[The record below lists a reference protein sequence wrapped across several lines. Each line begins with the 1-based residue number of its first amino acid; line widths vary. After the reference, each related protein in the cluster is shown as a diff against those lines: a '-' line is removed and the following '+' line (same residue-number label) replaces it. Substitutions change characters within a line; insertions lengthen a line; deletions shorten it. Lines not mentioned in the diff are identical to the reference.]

1 MQDEREWDE
10 RYPSFFQDIPIGLYV
25 TTPAG
30 EVKRVNSAL
39 VQMLGYPDAQTLLA
53 THVRDLY
60 VDWENREQWQAIL
73 KREGVVYNFE
83 MRLRRY
89 DGRIIWVRHSAQAVK
104 DGEGWIVGYAG
115 AVEDITEQWED
126 MVARARAEDEARAA
140 AQENERLI
148 ATLEQRVS
156 ERTHELATLLEI
168 SQQVAS
174 RLELD
179 PLLDLILT
187 QLQSVVA
194 YNGASILMLEGEV
207 LCVRAYRGP
216 LPQAQALALQFHL
229 KDAQPDDEVVR
240 HRRFVII
247 PDVRD
252 QTPMARAFA
261 QTAGDQLETTYGY
274 IRSWMGVPLI
284 VKGRVIGLLALDHS
298 QPAYYTPRHAELAWA
313 FADQAA
319 VALENARLYREEGE
333 RLREAQRRREVAE
346 GLRDILASLNSD
358 RPLAQVLDY
367 IATLAHK
374 LLSTDA
380 VAIYR
385 LDAEAGVLRIQAAQ
399 GLDADY
405 VANMFVKVGYGAVGQ
420 AVVTREPVAISDL
433 SAGDPDEINSA
444 LDAQRLTLLKRLGT
458 RYRGLLGVP
467 LSVNGE
473 IYGGIALYYQ
483 EPREFTADEIQLAM
497 MFSAQTALAIENAR
511 LRAQAEQAA
520 AAAERTRLAR
530 DLHDSVT
537 QLLYSLAL
545 LAEAGREKAER
556 GEIKRVQEHLTEIG
570 ETTQQALREMRLLV
584 HELRPPVLEREGLVG
599 ALNQRL
605 DAVERRAGI
614 EARLLA
620 ENWSQIPAPVE
631 EELYYIARE
640 TLNNA
645 LKHAAATSVTVQ
657 LRRVDSGVELEIS
670 NDGRSFDPVLA
681 REGGGLG
688 LTSMLERTEK
698 LGGQLTISSEPGQG
712 TKVTVAVPAP

>member
-1 MQDEREWDE
+1 MQDESELDE
-10 RYPSFFQDIPIGLYV
+10 HSFFQDIPIGLYV

-39 VQMLGYPDAQTLLA
+39 VKMLGYPDAQGLLA
-53 THVRDLY
+53 TNARDLY
-60 VDWENREQWQAIL
+60 VNLEDRTQWQTIL

-89 DGRIIWVRHSAQAVK
+89 DGKIIWVRHSARAVQ
-104 DGEGWIVGYAG
+104 DTEGQIIGYAG

-126 MVARARAEDEARAA
+126 MVARARAEEEARAA

-156 ERTHELATLLEI
+156 EHTHELATLLEI

-194 YNGASILMLEGEV
+194 YDGASILTLDGEV
-207 LCVRAYRGP
+207 LSVRAYHGP
-216 LPQAQALALQFHL
+216 LPQAEALAHHFHL
-229 KDAQPDDEVVR
+229 EQAHPDHEVVR
-240 HRRFVII
+240 RRKPVII
-247 PDVRD
+247 PDVRG
-252 QTPMARAFA
+252 QTPMAHAFR
-261 QTAGDQLETTYGY
+261 QTTGDQLETTYGY

-284 VKGRVIGLLALDHS
+284 IKGQVIGLLTLDHG
-298 QPAYYTPRHAELAWA
+298 QPDFYTPRHAELAWA

-346 GLRDILASLNSD
+346 GLRDILASLNLEL
-358 RPLAQVLDY
+358 PLPQVLDY
-367 IATLAHK
+367 IATLARK
-374 LLSTDA
+374 LLGTDA

-420 AVVTREPVAISDL
+420 AVVTREPVAIADV
-433 SAGDPDEINSA
+433 SAGDPDETNTG
-444 LDAQRLTLLKRLGT
+444 LDSQRLALLKRLGT

-467 LSVNGE
+467 LIIKGE
-473 IYGGIALYYQ
+473 VYGGIALYYQ
-483 EPREFTADEIQLAM
+483 EPREFTADEIRLAT

-520 AAAERTRLAR
+520 ATAERTRLAR

-545 LAEAGREKAER
+545 LAEAGSEKAAR
-556 GEIKRVQEHLTEIG
+556 GEVNRVQEHLAEIG
-570 ETTQQALREMRLLV
+570 ETAQQALKEMRLLV
-584 HELRPPVLEREGLVG
+584 HELRPLVLEREGLVG

-614 EARLLA
+614 EAHLLA
-620 ENWSQIPAPVE
+620 ENWGQVPAPVE

-645 LKHAAATSVTVQ
+645 LKHAAAMSVTVT
-657 LRRVDSGVELEIS
+657 LRRADSGAELEIS

-698 LGGQLTISSEPGQG
+698 LGGQLTISSAPGQG
-712 TKVTVAVPAP
+712 TTVTVAVPVP

>member
-1 MQDEREWDE
+1 MQDEHEWDE
-10 RYPSFFQDIPIGLYV
+10 RSHSFFQDIPIGLYV
-25 TTPAG
+25 STPAG

-39 VQMLGYPDAQTLLA
+39 VQILGYPDAQTLLA
-53 THVRDLY
+53 THVRNLY
-60 VDWENREQWQAIL
+60 VDLENREQWQAIL
-73 KREGVVYNFE
+73 QRESVVYNFE
-83 MRLRRY
+83 MRLRRH
-89 DGRIIWVRHSAQAVK
+89 DGRIIWVRHSAQVVK
-104 DGEGWIVGYAG
+104 DGEGRIAGYAG
-115 AVEDITEQWED
+115 AVEDITTQWED

-148 ATLEQRVS
+148 ATLEQRVD

-187 QLQSVVA
+187 RLQSVVA
-194 YNGASILMLEGEV
+194 YDGASILMLEGEA

-216 LPQAQALALQFHL
+216 LPQAQAQALQFYL
-229 KDAQPDDEVVR
+229 KDAQPDYEVVR
-240 HRRFVII
+240 HRRFIII
-247 PDVRD
+247 PDVRG

-284 VKGRVIGLLALDHS
+284 VKGQVIGLLALDHS
-298 QPAYYTPRHAELAWA
+298 RPDYYTPRHAELAWA

-367 IATLAHK
+367 IATLARK
-374 LLSTDA
+374 LLGTDA

-385 LDAEAGVLRIQAAQ
+385 LDAEAGVLRIQAAH

-405 VANMFVKVGYGAVGQ
+405 VADMFVKVGYGAVGQ
-420 AVVTREPVAISDL
+420 AVVTGEPVAISDL

-444 LDAQRLTLLKRLGT
+444 LDARRLALLKRLGT

-483 EPREFTADEIQLAM
+483 EPREFAADEIQLAM

-520 AAAERTRLAR
+520 ATAERTRLAR

-545 LAEAGREKAER
+545 LAEAGREKAQR

-614 EARLLA
+614 EALLLA
-620 ENWSQIPAPVE
+620 ESWGQVPAPVE

-645 LKHAAATSVTVQ
+645 LKHAAESSVTVQ
-657 LRRVDSGVELEIS
+657 LLRQDGRVELAIS
-670 NDGRSFDPVLA
+670 NDGRSFDPALA

-698 LGGQLTISSEPGQG
+698 LGGQLSISSSPEEG
-712 TKVTVAVPAP
+712 TKVIVQVPLS